1 MKCGFLRERGNM
13 NMRKGRVFFGMAM
26 TVIFGGGFLIRLI
39 RDGDFYIAEF
49 VGGTIGISVL
59 LISIVTISRNKSFG
73 A

>member
-1 MKCGFLRERGNM
+1 MSRGENVMKLGLIHF
-13 NMRKGRVFFGMAM
+13 GRAM

-39 RDGDFYIAEF
+39 RDADFYIAEF

-59 LISIVTISRNKSFG
+59 LISIVKISRNKSFG